1 MRFQDTVNITCIFVD
16 KNLKEFIDEIN
27 VILEAVNKYI
37 VKKFHVD
44 TDHFLS
50 RTRKSM
56 SKYK

>member
-1 MRFQDTVNITCIFVD
+1 MNITCIFVD